1 MTQSPSNTHEFD
13 SDQLDIEDRAA
24 FEAYLLETDRA
35 KPGDLASHKVLAGG
49 VSSRTVLATFTD
61 GRAWVLKQSLAKLRV
76 PGDWYSDPSR
86 VHREALGMQTLG
98 ELCPTGAIP
107 NLIFDDERHHVLAME
122 AVPEPH
128 ENWKTMLLRGEVDHD
143 DVAEFGRLLGGIH
156 GKSFAGC
163 EQLPEAFADRSFF
176 ESLRLHPYYEVSAV
190 NEPRAAAFYERL
202 LADTRA
208 QKLSLVHGDYSPK
221 NVLVRNGNLVLLD
234 HEVIHIGDP
243 AFDVGFALTH
253 LLSKAHH
260 LPKLRE
266 RFADAALVFW
276 DDYSLIARFFG
287 LEKVMPVERCVRHA
301 LGCLLARVVGR
312 SPLEYLSGEER
323 ERQREAIVR
332 LMAEPPIDVY
342 DLADRFVEE
351 IERD

>member
-1 MTQSPSNTHEFD
+1 MNNPPANTEE
-13 SDQLDIEDRAA
+13 LDIEDRTA
-24 FEAYLLETDRA
+24 FEAYLLDTRRA
-35 KPGDLASHKVLAGG
+35 RPSELASHKVLAGG
-49 VSSRTVLATFTD
+49 VSSRTVLATFND

-76 PGDWYSDPSR
+76 PGEWFSDPSR

-98 ELCPTGAIP
+98 ELCPPGAIP
-107 NLIFDDERHHVLAME
+107 KLIFDDERHHVLAME

-143 DVAEFGRLLGGIH
+143 QVAEFGRLLGGIH
-156 GKSFAGC
+156 GKSFSGR
-163 EQLPEAFADRSFF
+163 EQLPTAFEDRSFF
-176 ESLRLHPYYEVSAV
+176 ESLRLHPYYEVSAA
-190 NEPRAAAFYERL
+190 NEPRAAAFYKRL

-208 QKLSLVHGDYSPK
+208 QHLSLVHGDYSPK
-221 NVLVRNGNLVLLD
+221 NVLVRGGKLVLLD

-260 LPKLRE
+260 LPKQRE
-266 RFADAALVFW
+266 RLADAALVFW
-276 DDYSLIARFFG
+276 DDYSLIVRFFG

-312 SPLEYLSGEER
+312 SPLEYLNVEER
-323 ERQREAIVR
+323 ERQREAVVR
-332 LMAEPPIDVY
+332 LMADPPGDVY